1 MVPVLA
7 VVEDGVLY
15 IQSPK
20 PGNSNKGSVVAI
32 VSAPKDA
39 INEMTISGNGDVA
52 VTGGFTSPTFK
63 LDIRGNGGVAADLVV
78 SGLGDGASW
87 WERRP

>member
-1 MVPVLA
+1 MHDIEWLKIGYFRLIDIIIETDMVPVLA

-39 INEMTISGNGDVA
+39 INEMTISGYGDVA

-63 LDIRGNGGVAADLVV
+63 LDHRQ
-78 SGLGDGASW
+78 W
-87 WERRP
+87 